1 MLYLLLAIII
11 VLLGVIIFSKRDKGT
26 HFRNLFS
33 DKHFSH
39 LKKFE
44 ENDPRNKSH
53 PDELVIFGNHFYMKR
68 SEAEEKVNLYRKAG
82 TDDEAMKK
90 IIG

>member
-1 MLYLLLAIII
+1 MLYSLLIIII
-11 VLLGVIIFSKRDKGT
+11 VLLGIIIYSNRDRGG

-33 DKHFSH
+33 NKHFSH
-39 LKKFE
+39 LEKFV

-53 PDELVIFGNHFYMKR
+53 PNEMIIFGNHFYMKR
-68 SEAEEKVNLYRKAG
+68 IEAEEKVNLYRKAG
-82 TDDEAMKK
+82 ASIETIEK